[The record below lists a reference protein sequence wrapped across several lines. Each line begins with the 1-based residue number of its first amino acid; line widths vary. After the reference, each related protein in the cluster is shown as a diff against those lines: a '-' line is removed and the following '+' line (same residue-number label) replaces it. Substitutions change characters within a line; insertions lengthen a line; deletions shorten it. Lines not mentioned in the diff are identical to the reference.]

1 MVEGFGLYP
10 YARVDRGL
18 IDVDLLENA
27 HLPVDAVHLRGF
39 LPRLHFIQSLEQ
51 LALSVEGVAAEFVAI
66 YEVHGLAIQY
76 GCLSYEVE
84 HPKGDL
90 VDLHRVCDVVIHH
103 HELVDE
109 VELSHLKLS
118 LMLPNVLNQ
127 GIPIENQ
134 PQALYDS
141 IDLLVL
147 IDVVGYGLLQP
158 DAHALEVLLRDVV
171 HDGFLL

>member
-1 MVEGFGLYP
+1 
-10 YARVDRGL
+10 
-18 IDVDLLENA
+18 
-27 HLPVDAVHLRGF
+27 
-39 LPRLHFIQSLEQ
+39 
-51 LALSVEGVAAEFVAI
+51 
-66 YEVHGLAIQY
+66 
-76 GCLSYEVE
+76 
-84 HPKGDL
+84 
-90 VDLHRVCDVVIHH
+90 
-103 HELVDE
+103 LVDE